1 MGRCHFGII
10 ISLRLRYEAS
20 LYPHETV
27 AEMDVYGAHV
37 SSWFDIFSNEKRR
50 QLAVDQSGALAMR
63 GSEELGRIVD
73 VVRDYYRT
81 QYAAISIID
90 KRVQTLLAQRGLGVT
105 ETPRSTAFCAVT
117 VRQGGRMLVIPD
129 ARSDPRFEE
138 FDSVRYDP
146 FVRFYAGAPI
156 TDSTGMALGAICVAD
171 SEPLAG
177 EFDHS
182 LLVMM
187 AHEVERELASSMKA
201 VVTASA

>member
-1 MGRCHFGII
+1 MQN
-10 ISLRLRYEAS
+10 IS
-20 LYPHETV
+20 
-27 AEMDVYGAHV
+27 AEIDVYRGHV
-37 SSWFDIFSNEKRR
+37 GSWFDIFSTEKKR

-63 GSEELGRIVD
+63 GSEELERIVD

-117 VRQGGRMLVIPD
+117 IRRGWQTLIIPD

-138 FDSVRYDP
+138 FDSVRHDP

-156 TDSTGMALGAICVAD
+156 TDPAGLALGAICVAD
-171 SEPLAG
+171 GKPLAG
-177 EFDHS
+177 EFDQS

-187 AHEVERELASSMKA
+187 AREVERELASSVKA
-201 VVTASA
+201 LAAPSA